1 MQQKNASNGIP
12 WNQQA
17 GFIGDF
23 LRYSDSQLG
32 WPDVLRWKGSV
43 LLPTLVPVIGMS
55 IFTLIIYVCYE
66 YFDLEVTIPI
76 SVLGSVS
83 VALGLLL
90 AFRVNTAYERYNNGR
105 CLIQTVTATIRNLS
119 RQIWINVP
127 ENTQQD
133 HIQKMRCIKLLLAFF
148 VATKHHLRHEY
159 GTDYYDLQELLP
171 KDWTPVSVT
180 HGAKPT
186 ATRGTHHSVSKLSLR
201 KKAHDVVQDIKALPL
216 VVSLHDSVKPTH
228 HQDENMEPDVRND
241 VHNMRR
247 SKMKQ
252 FFPESDFVDSSAAA
266 IQKSAVRMALHEEK
280 QRNRQ
285 QHHKK
290 TPATTSSSALESQP
304 LLRHSPSSIS
314 YSSSS
319 GSSSGSL
326 LSSPP
331 PEHGDRAP
339 FTSEEDL
346 PDQGD
351 GDMSLPLEI
360 LYRIALYINAAKAAD
375 KIESSFV
382 SVITNSLDTLGNTL
396 TAFERIVHTPIPKA
410 YNIHLKQGVVLYI
423 FFLPFSLVETLGL
436 LVIPIVALVTFTLFG
451 ILAIGHEIE
460 NPFGYDYNDL
470 PLNRYCDDLKRE
482 VEYIIYHVPSQSN
495 SILLDGQ

>member
-1 MQQKNASNGIP
+1 MMRNNTTKGGLPLIQR
-12 WNQQA
+12 A
-17 GFIGDF
+17 GFVGSC
-23 LRYSDSQLG
+23 LRYADHQLS

-43 LLPTLVPVIGMS
+43 LLPTFVPVLGMS
-55 IFTLIIYVCYE
+55 LFTFVIYVCYE
-66 YFDLEVTIPI
+66 KLNLAVSIPL

-105 CLIQTVTATIRNLS
+105 VLIQTVTATIRNLS

-127 ENTQQD
+127 EKTQQD

-171 KDWTPVSVT
+171 KDWTPASVK
-180 HGAKPT
+180 HGAKQPAECT
-186 ATRGTHHSVSKLSLR
+186 QSITKLNL
-201 KKAHDVVQDIKALPL
+201 KNKAHKVIHDIKSLPL
-216 VVSLHDSVKPTH
+216 VVSLHDTVKPHTTTGVL
-228 HQDENMEPDVRND
+228 EPDVRND
-241 VHNMRR
+241 VNNMRR
-247 SKMKQ
+247 SLIKE
-252 FFPESDFVDSSAAA
+252 FFPDTEIADCSAPA
-266 IQKSAVRMALHEEK
+266 IQKQAVQMAIQQEE
-280 QRNRQ
+280 QD
-285 QHHKK
+285 
-290 TPATTSSSALESQP
+290 ATSETQP
-304 LLRHSPSSIS
+304 LLRPSSSSS
-314 YSSSS
+314 YSSSTTS
-319 GSSSGSL
+319 
-326 LSSPP
+326 
-331 PEHGDRAP
+331 HGDRFP

-351 GDMSLPLEI
+351 GDISLPLEI
-360 LYRIALYINAAKAAD
+360 LYRIALYINAAKAAG

-382 SVITNSLDTLGNTL
+382 SVTTNSLDTLANTL

-423 FFLPFSLVETLGL
+423 FFLPFSLVASLGL
-436 LVIPIVALVTFTLFG
+436 LVIPIVALVSFTLYG
-451 ILAIGHEIE
+451 ILAIGNEIE

-470 PLNRYCDDLKRE
+470 PLNRYCDELKRE
-482 VEYIIYHVPSQSN
+482 VEYIIYHVPSQSE

>member
-1 MQQKNASNGIP
+1 M
-12 WNQQA
+12 
-17 GFIGDF
+17 
-23 LRYSDSQLG
+23 
-32 WPDVLRWKGSV
+32 
-43 LLPTLVPVIGMS
+43 GMS
-55 IFTLIIYVCYE
+55 LFSLLIYICYE
-66 YFDLEVTIPI
+66 KLELEVGVPL

-127 ENTQQD
+127 ENSQED

-171 KDWTPVSVT
+171 RDWVPASVT
-180 HGAKPT
+180 YGAKP
-186 ATRGTHHSVSKLSLR
+186 AVTRKGTHSISKLNIR
-201 KKAHDVVQDIKALPL
+201 QTAHNIAHGMKSAPL
-216 VVSLHDSVKPTH
+216 VVSLHDTIKPLSRTGSL
-228 HQDENMEPDVRND
+228 NPDHPND

-247 SKMKQ
+247 SLIKQ
-252 FFPESDFVDSSAAA
+252 FFPDTDIADSSAAS
-266 IQKSAVRMALHEEK
+266 IQKSAVKMAHDED
-280 QRNRQ
+280 RQ
-285 QHHKK
+285 QRRKK
-290 TPATTSSSALESQP
+290 QKSSETQP
-304 LLRHSPSSIS
+304 LLPTSVNTYASSN
-314 YSSSS
+314 SSSS
-319 GSSSGSL
+319 S

-331 PEHGDRAP
+331 PEHGDRSP

-346 PDQGD
+346 QDNGD
-351 GDMSLPLEI
+351 GDISLPLEI
-360 LYRIALYINAAKAAD
+360 LYRIALYINAAKAAG
-375 KIESSFV
+375 KIESNFV
-382 SVITNSLDTLGNTL
+382 SVTTSSLDTLVNTL

-423 FFLPFSLVETLGL
+423 FFLPFSLVESLGL
-436 LVIPIVALVTFTLFG
+436 LVIPIVSLVTFTLFG
-451 ILAIGHEIE
+451 ILAIGEEIE